1 MAIWRAQA
9 SSKASDRRLLQSSL
23 LTRNRHNGVNS
34 HCHPSTSA
42 HGVSQTPSGPPYA
55 EMTIWSTVCGYC
67 SSSVRDRR
75 APSARNVVHNIFNLD
90 FLPIK
95 CDECSKLF
103 CKDHYEYSRHACP
116 FAGRKD
122 CCLPVCPLCSQPVS
136 CPRDFPPD
144 VAVSEHI
151 DRDCQSDPALA
162 KRKIYVNNLFR
173 LSAQNV
179 TKISASSIG
188 TVPITNALNRPLIL
202 LPLYHCQNFPG
213 ILLFSSLY
221 FRIIDSS
228 LFSNLFGFK
237 TRKRET
243 SDNDLRSM
251 NGMDEREALE
261 EAIRRS
267 IADSVQSSTS
277 NEKSTSDIEQRN
289 QRTNQNSAYG
299 NCLIS

>member
-1 MAIWRAQA
+1 MEFPNLGEHC
-9 SSKASDRRLLQSSL
+9 SYPLCRR
-23 LTRNRHNGVNS
+23 
-34 HCHPSTSA
+34 
-42 HGVSQTPSGPPYA
+42 
-55 EMTIWSTVCGYC
+55 
-67 SSSVRDRR
+67 
-75 APSARNVVHNIFNLD
+75 LD

-122 CCLPVCPLCSQPVS
+122 CCLPVCPLCSQSVS

-162 KRKIYVNNLFR
+162 KRKIYVNKCSVKNCKQRELVPVECPKCHKNFCFKHR
-173 LSAQNV
+173 HNADHECSQSSPNSTSTLSLS
-179 TKISASSIG
+179 K
-188 TVPITNALNRPLIL
+188 
-202 LPLYHCQNFPG
+202 
-213 ILLFSSLY
+213 FSC
-221 FRIIDSS
+221 
-228 LFSNLFGFK
+228 NLFGFK

-243 SDNDLRSM
+243 SDNDLRRM
-251 NGMDEREALE
+251 NGMDEGEALE

-289 QRTNQNSAYG
+289 QRTNQSSAYG

>member
-1 MAIWRAQA
+1 MKTHFCR
-9 SSKASDRRLLQSSL
+9 KEELVDDVYYRMEF
-23 LTRNRHNGVNS
+23 
-34 HCHPSTSA
+34 P
-42 HGVSQTPSGPPYA
+42 
-55 EMTIWSTVCGYC
+55 
-67 SSSVRDRR
+67 
-75 APSARNVVHNIFNLD
+75 NLD

-95 CDECSKLF
+95 CDECSQLF

-122 CCLPVCPLCSQPVS
+122 YCLPVCPLCSQSVS

-162 KRKIYVNNLFR
+162 KRKIYVNKCSVKNCKQRELVPVECPKCHKNFCFKHR
-173 LSAQNV
+173 HNADHECSQSSSNSTSALSLS
-179 TKISASSIG
+179 KIS
-188 TVPITNALNRPLIL
+188 
-202 LPLYHCQNFPG
+202 C
-213 ILLFSSLY
+213 
-221 FRIIDSS
+221 
-228 LFSNLFGFK
+228 NLFGFK

-243 SDNDLRSM
+243 SDKDLRSM
-251 NGMDEREALE
+251 NGMVCIFSIIHFTAGIDFVFQDEGQAIE